1 MGFFLNRSISFKLL
15 AGYAFAALAMIV
27 LAIMLLT
34 NMNTLNNKFDIL
46 VHHDTPVLTNAQK
59 LAGLMADMETGLRGY
74 LVTGE
79 EEFLEPYND
88 GRVHF
93 DEVMAEELELVSD
106 FPEAVASLNELSHD
120 KDQWLTLHAEPAIAL
135 REKVEV
141 GQEAH
146 DHFDEIS
153 ARTVGKEK
161 FDAIRALLA
170 GIDAKFA
177 AAHDFEGE
185 FLVEVIT
192 LDVVDME
199 AGQRGFLLTGDD
211 ASLEQFIDGQAI
223 LTADIAK
230 LSELHHEEAGVTAAE
245 INAIQPAV
253 TSWIEAA
260 AQPEIDARIEILD
273 HPETMK
279 DVIALVDRGVG
290 KESMD
295 VIRADLDAFFV
306 SQIALQEERA
316 LAVAAT
322 ANSSQTLG
330 IGITAGAIVVMLALG
345 FLLSR
350 MVSKGVNEVSGA
362 LKQVAA
368 GDLTA
373 TVNVM
378 SSDEIGE
385 MGTAAGLMTGNLR
398 DLIGRVRG
406 TAQEMT
412 DASGQLATASD
423 EAGKATGSIA
433 STSQAVAQGAAAQ
446 VESVDQARSAMGE
459 LTRAIEHIAQGSQE
473 QAAGVQQTV
482 SIMNQVS
489 GAAAEVAKN
498 AQAAADGSREA
509 NEAAQQGAQMVDK
522 NVEGMGRIKEAVEL
536 SSEQINKLG
545 GQSQEIGKIVAV
557 IDDIAAQTN
566 LLALNAAIEA
576 ARTGEQ
582 GRGFAVVA
590 DEVRKL
596 AERVTDATKE
606 IASLIDS
613 IQTSVAESIKSTEE
627 QAKEVEEG
635 AQMTDEAGKALG
647 QILDAVSK
655 VAAQIEQISAG
666 AEEMAASADEG
677 VKAVDGV
684 NTIVE
689 QNTAATQQMA
699 VNSNQV
705 TDAIQ
710 AVAAASEQSSS
721 GAQEASA
728 AAEEISAQVQQVVA
742 SSQSLANLAKTLDE
756 ASAQFKLDGRENGAA
771 TR

>member
-1 MGFFLNRSISFKLL
+1 MGVFLNRSISFKLL

-350 MVSKGVNEVSGA
+350 MISKGVNEVAGA
-362 LKQVAA
+362 MKQIAD

-373 TVNVM
+373 KVEVK

-385 MGTAAGLMTGNLR
+385 MAKSYGDMQSYIQDITRVTETIADGDLSVTAKAASEKDVLGNAVVRML
-398 DLIGRVRG
+398 DSLKTLIGRVRG
-406 TAQEMT
+406 TAVDLT
-412 DASGQLATASD
+412 DASGQLASASD
-423 EAGKATGSIA
+423 EAGKATSGIA
-433 STSQAVAQGAAAQ
+433 STSQAVAQGATSQ
-446 VESVDQARSAMGE
+446 VESVDQARGAMGE

-473 QAAGVQQTV
+473 QAAGVAQTV

-498 AQAAADGSREA
+498 AQAADGSREA

-522 NVEGMGRIKEAVEL
+522 NVEGMGRIKAAVEL

-576 ARTGEQ
+576 ARAGEQ

-613 IQTSVAESIKSTEE
+613 IQTSVAESIKATEE

-655 VAAQIEQISAG
+655 VAAQIEQISA
-666 AEEMAASADEG
+666 SADEG
-677 VKAVDGV
+677 VKAVDGG
-684 NTIVE
+684 E
-689 QNTAATQQMA
+689 HHRGAKHGGDAADGGQQ
-699 VNSNQV
+699 QPG
-705 TDAIQ
+705 
-710 AVAAASEQSSS
+710 E
-721 GAQEASA
+721 
-728 AAEEISAQVQQVVA
+728 
-742 SSQSLANLAKTLDE
+742 
-756 ASAQFKLDGRENGAA
+756 
-771 TR
+771 

>member
-1 MGFFLNRSISFKLL
+1 MAWLTRPAYEPNGPLGTGRL
-15 AGYAFAALAMIV
+15 ACDVWHQAV
-27 LAIMLLT
+27 LDGGSCLKYDQSRVT
-34 NMNTLNNKFDIL
+34 R
-46 VHHDTPVLTNAQK
+46 VLGDVPANLQVKSA
-59 LAGLMADMETGLRGY
+59 
-74 LVTGE
+74 
-79 EEFLEPYND
+79 
-88 GRVHF
+88 
-93 DEVMAEELELVSD
+93 
-106 FPEAVASLNELSHD
+106 LSHD

-350 MVSKGVNEVSGA
+350 MISKGVNEVAGA
-362 LKQVAA
+362 MKQIAD

-373 TVNVM
+373 KVEVK

-385 MGTAAGLMTGNLR
+385 MAKSYGDMQSYIQDITRVTETIADGDLSVTAKAASEKDVLGNAVVRML
-398 DLIGRVRG
+398 DSLKTLIGRVRG
-406 TAQEMT
+406 TAVDLT
-412 DASGQLATASD
+412 DASGQLASASD
-423 EAGKATGSIA
+423 EAGKATSGIA
-433 STSQAVAQGAAAQ
+433 STSQAVAQGATSQ
-446 VESVDQARSAMGE
+446 VESVDQARGAMGE

-473 QAAGVQQTV
+473 QAAGVAQTV

-522 NVEGMGRIKEAVEL
+522 NVEGMGRIKAAVEL

-576 ARTGEQ
+576 ARAGEQ

-613 IQTSVAESIKSTEE
+613 IQTSVAESIKATEE

-699 VNSNQV
+699 ANSNQV
-705 TDAIQ
+705 NDAIQ
-710 AVAAASEQSSS
+710 SVAAASEQSSS

-742 SSQSLANLAKTLDE
+742 SSQSLADLAKTLDE
-756 ASAQFKLDGRENGAA
+756 ASAQFKLDGRESETTA
-771 TR
+771 R